1 MFAVGASF
9 AADGNV
15 TLGEVDDEVAIDDN
29 VLSVEE
35 DSKALS
41 VDDKSSEVVSAS
53 ATVTNST
60 FHNYFDGQG
69 TLLDTVTADELEFE
83 GDFSEVDVNYITI
96 DRPIKFTGNN
106 AIFNGVSF
114 TITANDVSI
123 DGFNLTGSDY
133 ALITISDVSNV
144 SISNCNINFTAIE
157 GSNSFAIYASSVENL
172 KILSN
177 TITYVG
183 NTEGTVIN
191 NAIYVE
197 GDTNS
202 KKASKNI
209 TVGGNTFDIAIPSVE
224 INYMTTPYTT
234 YSEGIVFF
242 FCEDVK
248 FVDNRLDLR
257 YNTFTL
263 GQTSPDSI
271 YALGVKSNENIYDYD
286 WDADDNLIFTYPI
299 TSKNIVISG
308 NTFNVKGHSHTYALE
323 VAADNFNISNN
334 KFNVTSE
341 VYSNAITLNHL
352 SYNGNVN
359 DNVVFVTASNAVYG
373 FYSYAWAAPISDI
386 TYKNNTIT
394 AQAYMACGM
403 EFAESNTVIDSNVIT
418 TNGNYTY
425 GIALSLRGDSTKG
438 IVFNNTIHNLGS
450 NVGVDETNDPL
461 TPKGSSMAITV
472 KSYAENVDVTIKEN
486 NFYSTNIGINVVEE
500 SEKIILDNNTV
511 SVVAN
516 SGKVDNYAIVA
527 DDVDDLTI
535 INNDVAYSGLV
546 DYQFVIVDYDY
557 TYGYPNPIYD
567 TSNNTRA
574 YGVYVKN
581 SNVVIR
587 DNDFD
592 IAIPTFAVNWGATR
606 ESFSEGIVL
615 IGCDDLEFINNNVT
629 INTNGGASWDTVYGI
644 DVLNS
649 ANPAIKNNNVT
660 LKSTGYLYAIII
672 NDNNFNISGNKIG
685 VVSDNYACGID
696 VEGAANGL
704 IDKNTISV
712 KATESVYGIYT
723 GMISGDVNV
732 NITNN
737 EVDAEAYYVV
747 ALEIAAKT
755 ALIENNNIYANGNH
769 TIGVGTKVSEVTI
782 KDNIINAFASNEGD
796 DYVWDGMGTLNSAI
810 KVIEGNATIYNNTV
824 ASNAIGINA
833 DSTNDRVT
841 IEKNDIYVNAN
852 SGKVDNYAI
861 VAENIEDLTIINNDV
876 IYSGL
881 VDYQFVIVDY
891 DYTYGYPNPIYDT
904 SNNTRAYGVYVKNSN
919 VVIRD
924 NDFDIAIPTFAVNWG
939 ATREAFSEG
948 IVLVGCDDLEFANNN
963 VTVTTNGGSSWDT
976 VYGID
981 VLNSANPAV
990 KNNNITLYGEGYAYG
1005 LIINDQNFDIS
1016 ENTIIVTSD
1025 NYACGIDVEGTANGN
1040 ITKNTI
1046 SATGV
1051 DSAYPIYS
1059 GMNDMPVSVDIVDNK
1074 ISGEAYYVVGV
1085 EVGGDKVL
1093 LENNDISVKGNH
1105 TIGVGAYL
1113 EEIVIN
1119 KNNITSD
1126 ASNVGNVPVWDN
1138 FGTDTSGIKIAKGN
1152 FTISNND
1159 IETTGDY
1166 AVNSGDASG
1175 NITNNELLSS
1185 NGEGD
1190 NSIIGLGDV
1199 NITGNPSTHN
1209 KYLKV
1214 IMFANDLTKVYGSAD
1229 QFIAKVLDEN
1239 GQPVYNKTI
1248 TFVLSTGESF
1258 TATTDADGFAKL
1270 DIDLVKGEYLITSRF
1285 AGDSEYGAKSIT
1297 SNIVVNAKPT
1307 ALTAPDASV
1316 LLTAVKKGYTYK
1328 ITLKDNSGNVLANQ
1342 QVTIN
1347 GKAFTTDKN
1356 GVVTYKVSASKAGT
1370 QKLTVKFAGDDKYAA
1385 STKTATI
1392 KITKEATKLTA
1403 KKATFKA
1410 KKKSKKYTVT
1420 LKDSKGK
1427 GIKGVKV
1434 TIKVGKKTYSAKTK
1448 ANGKATFNL
1457 KKLSKKGKYTA
1468 KITFA
1473 GNGLYNNVAKSVKI
1487 TVKK

>member
-1 MFAVGASF
+1 MLSLGVAF
-9 AADGNV
+9 AADENV
-15 TLGEVDDEVAIDDN
+15 TLNEVDDGITVDKD
-29 VLSVEE
+29 VLSVEKNS
-35 DSKALS
+35 DTLS
-41 VDDKSSEVVSAS
+41 VSDENAIEADDSSNLVGAS
-53 ATVTNST
+53 STVTNDT
-60 FHNYFDGQG
+60 FFDYFDSSGAL
-69 TLLDTVTADELEFE
+69 TSDADELIFE
-83 GDFSEVDVNYITI
+83 GNFSDL
-96 DRPIKFTGNN
+96 PISQIMIAGNHPVKFTGND
-106 AIFNGVSF
+106 ATF
-114 TITANDVSI
+114 TNVQFLIMQSDVTI
-123 DGFNLTGSDY
+123 NGFNFVYNDGDGKLFYIVGENVLDN
-133 ALITISDVSNV
+133 ITISNNNIDFSAVKDYDSYAIFAGADLSLDSNAV
-144 SISNCNINFTAIE
+144 TNLSILNNIFR
-157 GSNSFAIYASSVENL
+157 
-172 KILSN
+172 
-177 TITYVG
+177 YVG
-183 NTEGTVIN
+183 NTNGTTIN
-191 NAIYVE
+191 NVIRVVGYEGYVDWNTWDE
-197 GDTNS
+197 IPP
-202 KKASKNI
+202 KASSDI
-209 TVGGNTFDIAIPSVE
+209 LVVGNSFDIDIPSIARGYDGSRDETILYTAGMEFYYCSDLE
-224 INYMTTPYTT
+224 IRNNRINLKYISNDGMYDTIDIIDVRGHPYNMDFFG
-234 YSEGIVFF
+234 EIV
-242 FCEDVK
+242 CED
-248 FVDNRLDLR
+248 
-257 YNTFTL
+257 
-263 GQTSPDSI
+263 I
-271 YALGVKSNENIYDYD
+271 
-286 WDADDNLIFTYPI
+286 
-299 TSKNIVISG
+299 IV
-308 NTFNVKGHSHTYALE
+308 A
-323 VAADNFNISNN
+323 
-334 KFNVTSE
+334 
-341 VYSNAITLNHL
+341 
-352 SYNGNVN
+352 
-359 DNVVFVTASNAVYG
+359 
-373 FYSYAWAAPISDI
+373 
-386 TYKNNTIT
+386 NNTIN
-394 AQAYMACGM
+394 ALGH
-403 EFAESNTVIDSNVIT
+403 
-418 TNGNYTY
+418 NYTY
-425 GIALSLRGDSTKG
+425 GMSISAEGIEIYDNTVNITSDGYQASGICVEAPSNDAVVRNNTVTLNAGFVTYGIYSFENEYSGAIDIISVINNTIYGDAYATCGINLVGSDMIVSDNTITSLGNNTFGIALSGLRIGATID
-438 IVFNNTIHNLGS
+438 NNIINCLGS
-450 NVGVDETNDPL
+450 NVGMKDTGDRYIPAN
-461 TPKGSSMAITV
+461 SSKAISISGLV
-472 KSYAENVDVTIKEN
+472 NVTKNKI
-486 NFYSTNIGINVVEE
+486 FSTDIGI
-500 SEKIILDNNTV
+500 SAIIEGKMLFDNNTI
-511 SVVAN
+511 VVNAN
-516 SGKVDNYAIVA
+516 NGKVDNFAIVA
-527 DDVDDLTI
+527 EDIDDLKI
-535 INNDVAYSGLV
+535 INNNVTYSGLV
-546 DYQFVIVDYDY
+546 DYQFVIVGYDY

-587 DNDFD
+587 NNDFE
-592 IAIPTFAVNWGATR
+592 IAIPTFAVNWGLTR
-606 ESFSEGIVL
+606 ES
-615 IGCDDLEFINNNVT
+615 
-629 INTNGGASWDTVYGI
+629 
-644 DVLNS
+644 
-649 ANPAIKNNNVT
+649 
-660 LKSTGYLYAIII
+660 
-672 NDNNFNISGNKIG
+672 
-685 VVSDNYACGID
+685 
-696 VEGAANGL
+696 
-704 IDKNTISV
+704 
-712 KATESVYGIYT
+712 
-723 GMISGDVNV
+723 
-732 NITNN
+732 
-737 EVDAEAYYVV
+737 
-747 ALEIAAKT
+747 
-755 ALIENNNIYANGNH
+755 
-769 TIGVGTKVSEVTI
+769 
-782 KDNIINAFASNEGD
+782 
-796 DYVWDGMGTLNSAI
+796 
-810 KVIEGNATIYNNTV
+810 
-824 ASNAIGINA
+824 
-833 DSTNDRVT
+833 
-841 IEKNDIYVNAN
+841 
-852 SGKVDNYAI
+852 
-861 VAENIEDLTIINNDV
+861 
-876 IYSGL
+876 
-881 VDYQFVIVDY
+881 
-891 DYTYGYPNPIYDT
+891 
-904 SNNTRAYGVYVKNSN
+904 
-919 VVIRD
+919 
-924 NDFDIAIPTFAVNWG
+924 
-939 ATREAFSEG
+939 FSEG
-948 IVLVGCDDLEFANNN
+948 IVLVGCDDLEFINNN

-990 KNNNITLYGEGYAYG
+990 KNNNITLDGKGYAYG

-1059 GMNDMPVSVDIVDNK
+1059 GMNYMPVSVDIVDNK

-1126 ASNVGNVPVWDN
+1126 ASNVGNVPIWDN

-1190 NSIIGLGDV
+1190 SSIIGLGDV
-1199 NITGNPSTHN
+1199 NSTGNPATHN

-1248 TFVLSTGESF
+1248 TFVLSTGETF

-1328 ITLKDNSGNVLANQ
+1328 ITLKDNSGNVLANKD
-1342 QVTIN
+1342 VTIN

-1356 GVVTYKVSASKAGT
+1356 GVINYKVSASKAGT

-1468 KITFA
+1468 NINYAGDNTYKSVSKSAKITI
-1473 GNGLYNNVAKSVKI
+1473 N
-1487 TVKK
+1487 

>member
-15 TLGEVDDEVAIDDN
+15 TLGEVDDEMAIDDN
-29 VLSVEE
+29 VLSVDENNE
-35 DSKALS
+35 ALS
-41 VDDKSSEVVSAS
+41 ADEEGSEVVSAS

-60 FHNYFDGQG
+60 FHDYFDDQG

-83 GDFSEVDVNYITI
+83 GDFSNVNVNYITI
-96 DRPIKFTGNN
+96 DRSIKFTGKN

-114 TITANDVSI
+114 AIMANDVVI

-144 SISNCNINFTAIE
+144 SISNCNISFTAME
-157 GSNSFAIYASSVENL
+157 GSDSFAIYASSVENL

-183 NTEGTVIN
+183 NTEGTTIN

-202 KKASKNI
+202 RKASKNI
-209 TVGGNTFDIAIPSVE
+209 NVEGNTFDIAIPSVE

-242 FCEDVK
+242 YCEDVK
-248 FVDNRLDLR
+248 FVDNRVDLR

-263 GQTSPDSI
+263 GKTSPDSI
-271 YALGVKSNENIYDYD
+271 YALGVKSNENIYEYD
-286 WDADDNLIFTYPI
+286 WDDDDNLIFTYPI

-308 NTFNVKGHSHTYALE
+308 NTFNVKGHNHTYALE

-352 SYNGNVN
+352 SYNGNVK
-359 DNVVFVTASNAVYG
+359 DNVVFVTASDAVYG
-373 FYSYAWAAPISDI
+373 FYSFAWAAPITDI
-386 TYKNNTIT
+386 TYKNNTIN

-403 EFAESNTVIDSNVIT
+403 EFAVDNTVIDSNVIT

-438 IVFNNTIHNLGS
+438 IVFNNTIYNLGS
-450 NVGVDETNDPL
+450 NVGVDETGDPL

-472 KSYAENVDVTIKEN
+472 KSYSENVDVTIKEN
-486 NFYSTNIGINVVEE
+486 NIYSTNIGINVVKE

-516 SGKVDNYAIVA
+516 SGKANNYAIVA
-527 DDVDDLTI
+527 DDVNNLTI
-535 INNDVAYSGLV
+535 INNDVSYSGLV
-546 DYQFVIVDYDY
+546 DYQFVIIEYDSW
-557 TYGYPNPIYD
+557 GYPIYD

-615 IGCDDLEFINNNVT
+615 AGCDDLEFTNNNLTIT
-629 INTNGGASWDTVYGI
+629 INGGSSWDTVYGI
-644 DVLNS
+644 DILNS
-649 ANPAIKNNNVT
+649 ANPAVKNNNIT
-660 LKSTGYLYAIII
+660 LDGRGYAYALII
-672 NDNNFNISGNKIG
+672 NDKNFNISGNKIG

-696 VEGAANGL
+696 VEGPANGL
-704 IDKNTISV
+704 INKNTISL
-712 KATESVYGIYT
+712 KAAESAYGIYT
-723 GMISGDVNV
+723 GMTSGDVNV
-732 NITNN
+732 NITSND
-737 EVDAEAYYVV
+737 VDAEAYYVV

-755 ALIENNNIYANGNH
+755 ALIENNNIDANGNH
-769 TIGVGTKVSEVTI
+769 TIGVGTKVSDVTI
-782 KDNIINAFASNEGD
+782 KDNAINAFASNEGD
-796 DYVWDGMGTLNSAI
+796 QSVWDAMGTLNSAI
-810 KVIEGNATIYNNTV
+810 KVIEGNATIYNNV
-824 ASNAIGINA
+824 IASNAIGINV
-833 DSTNDRVT
+833 DSTNDKVN
-841 IEKNDIYVNAN
+841 IEKNIIVVNAN

-861 VAENIEDLTIINNDV
+861 VAEDIEDLSIINNDV
-876 IYSGL
+876 TYSGL
-881 VDYQFVIVDY
+881 VENQFVIIGY
-891 DYTYGYPNPIYDT
+891 DSWGYPIYDT

-924 NDFDIAIPTFAVNWG
+924 NEFEIAIPTFAVNWG
-939 ATREAFSEG
+939 LTREAFSEG
-948 IVLVGCDDLEFANNN
+948 IVLVGCDDLEFINNN
-963 VTVTTNGGSSWDT
+963 VTITANGGTSWDT

-981 VLNSANPAV
+981 ILNSANPAV
-990 KNNNITLYGEGYAYG
+990 KNNNITLDGRGYAYG
-1005 LIINDQNFDIS
+1005 LIINDENFDIS
-1016 ENTIIVTSD
+1016 ENNIGVTSD

-1046 SATGV
+1046 SATAA

-1059 GMNDMPVSVDIVDNK
+1059 GMNYMPVSVDIVDNK

-1085 EVGGDKVL
+1085 EVGGNKVL
-1093 LENNDISVKGNH
+1093 LENNDIDVKGNH

-1113 EEIVIN
+1113 DEIVIN
-1119 KNNITSD
+1119 NNNITSD
-1126 ASNVGNVPVWDN
+1126 ASNVGDVPVWDN
-1138 FGTDTSGIKIAKGN
+1138 FGTDTTGVKIVKGN

-1199 NITGNPSTHN
+1199 NSTGNPATHN

-1248 TFVLSTGESF
+1248 TFVLSTGETF

-1316 LLTAVKKGYTYK
+1316 LLTAVKKGYNYK
-1328 ITLKDNSGNVLANQ
+1328 ITLKDNSGKVLANQ
-1342 QVTIN
+1342 KVTIN

-1370 QKLTVKFAGDDKYAA
+1370 QKLTVKFEGDDKYAA
-1385 STKTATI
+1385 SSKTATI

-1403 KKATFKA
+1403 KNKKF
-1410 KKKSKKYTVT
+1410 KKSLKVKKYAVT

-1427 GIKGVKV
+1427 AIKGAKLTLKVKN
-1434 TIKVGKKTYSAKTK
+1434 KTFKATTNAK
-1448 ANGKATFNL
+1448 GKATFKI
-1457 KKLSKKGKYTA
+1457 KKLTKKGKFSG
-1468 KITFA
+1468 KVTFT
-1473 GNGLYNNVAKSVKI
+1473 GNDLYNKVAKSVKI
-1487 TVKK
+1487 TLK